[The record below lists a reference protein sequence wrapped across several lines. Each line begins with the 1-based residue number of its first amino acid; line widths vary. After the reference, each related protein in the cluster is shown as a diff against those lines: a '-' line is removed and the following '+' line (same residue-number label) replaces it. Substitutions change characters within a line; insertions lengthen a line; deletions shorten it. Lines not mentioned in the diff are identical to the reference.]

1 MERETLK
8 QAVRRYPTILRFISD
23 DRAIAVLTD
32 MFAEIRDRLSKPG
45 QTETRAY
52 KREEMPKGA
61 EQGQAQAA
69 DVGLPETACV
79 LLGPKP
85 TASP

>member
-32 MFAEIRDRLSKPG
+32 MLAETRDSLSKPPD
-45 QTETRAY
+45 RDA
-52 KREEMPKGA
+52 
-61 EQGQAQAA
+61 
-69 DVGLPETACV
+69 GL
-79 LLGPKP
+79 
-85 TASP
+85 

>member
-32 MFAEIRDRLSKPG
+32 MLTEIRDRLSKPG

-52 KREEMPKGA
+52 KREEMPKA
-61 EQGQAQAA
+61 RSK
-69 DVGLPETACV
+69 DRHNWLT
-79 LLGPKP
+79 L
-85 TASP
+85 ASPRPLA